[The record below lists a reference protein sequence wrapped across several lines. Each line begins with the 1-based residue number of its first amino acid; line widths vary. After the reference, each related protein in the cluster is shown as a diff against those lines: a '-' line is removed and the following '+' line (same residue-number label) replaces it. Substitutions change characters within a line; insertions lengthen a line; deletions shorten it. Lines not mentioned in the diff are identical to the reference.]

1 MASATKTPKG
11 CACVVGVATNLT
23 ASPYNSRMP
32 LLLRRRD
39 VLDRLGITTKQLD
52 KLISTGL
59 IKPVRKRG
67 CRSWFRARDL
77 ETI

>member
-1 MASATKTPKG
+1 MAWAIKTPPTSPH
-11 CACVVGVATNLT
+11 AAAAATNLT
-23 ASPYNSRMP
+23 RQPYNFRMP

>member
-1 MASATKTPKG
+1 MAWATKTPTP
-11 CACVVGVATNLT
+11 CACAVGAATNLT
-23 ASPYNSRMP
+23 RPPYNFRMP

>member
-1 MASATKTPKG
+1 
-11 CACVVGVATNLT
+11 
-23 ASPYNSRMP
+23 MP